1 MLQLGIVEAADRALV
16 ALKKM
21 RAGMRADQVIQNKRK
36 IKSEVSTL
44 FAHKKK
50 LKLCKPVA
58 WKHKFYCLAYVGQ
71 DRVPTTDTD
80 KDELFQ
86 AGLGEKDIEFDSLD
100 ITQEEFKEHI
110 FASFPQLREGGGFRL
125 LKCLP
130 NSRTLEVLS
139 MAVHASPS
147 LLKQRV
153 GKSRTYIRPI
163 QQDLDLTLLDEPP
176 IGVSQI
182 VYYIK
187 GF

>member
-1 MLQLGIVEAADRALV
+1 
-16 ALKKM
+16 
-21 RAGMRADQVIQNKRK
+21 MRADRVIQNKRK

-44 FAHKKK
+44 FVHKKK

-58 WKHKFYCLAYVGQ
+58 WKHKFYCPAYVGQ
-71 DRVPTTDTD
+71 DHVPTTDTD

-100 ITQEEFKEHI
+100 TIQEEFKEHI
-110 FASFPQLREGGGFRL
+110 FASFPQLREGGGFRI

-139 MAVHASPS
+139 LAVHASPS
-147 LLKQRV
+147 LLKQWV

-163 QQDLDLTLLDEPP
+163 QQDHC
-176 IGVSQI
+176 
-182 VYYIK
+182 
-187 GF
+187 